1 MFPMSS
7 VAIISYTKNAQIAR
21 LADPN
26 EFYSIR
32 AIHTLLCWEESAA
45 LRAEGAPPR
54 FIPGASRST
63 VRSCE
68 LIAPLL
74 AGVLL
79 LQQLAPVDV
88 ALDPGHSRADVG
100 ASGYGLPEYQLTL
113 DLAKRVKQRLEA
125 QNLRVRLTREDDQ
138 PLTPL
143 LHPGADDDI
152 QAEQEARIAAGGPAR
167 IFVSLHF
174 NGGPTALRGTET
186 YYNPERAPEATTSD
200 AALATALQRDVVAAL
215 QTEVGYA
222 PVDRGIK
229 SDLAAGKPY
238 GHFFSLRGP
247 EPSALV
253 ENLFLSN
260 PSDATALH
268 DDATLDALADGCT
281 QGILDYFTLSAS

>member
-1 MFPMSS
+1 L
-7 VAIISYTKNAQIAR
+7 
-21 LADPN
+21 LA
-26 EFYSIR
+26 
-32 AIHTLLCWEESAA
+32 A
-45 LRAEGAPPR
+45 
-54 FIPGASRST
+54 
-63 VRSCE
+63 
-68 LIAPLL
+68 LL
-74 AGVLL
+74 AGLL
-79 LQQLAPVDV
+79 FLQQLSPVDV

-100 ASGYGLPEYQLTL
+100 ATGYGLREYQLTF
-113 DLAKRVKQRLEA
+113 DLAQRVQARLEA
-125 QNLRVRLTREDDQ
+125 QHLTVRLTREDDQ

-186 YYNPERAPEATTSD
+186 YYNPDRSPDAQTLD
-200 AALATALQRDVVAAL
+200 AALAAAL
-215 QTEVGYA
+215 QHAVVTSLADEVGYA
-222 PVDRGIK
+222 AVDRGVK
-229 SDLAAGKPY
+229 SDLMAGKPY

-253 ENLFLSN
+253 ENLFLSS

-281 QGILDYFTLSAS
+281 QGILDYFAEQSS